1 MSVTTLTLVR
11 HHDAYRRLNKW
22 TPLALVAG
30 TAWLGVVTRLAGANG
45 QANPWV
51 LLGTMWFVPALHLVA
66 GGSDKRC
73 REVLL
78 TLPLSG
84 RRLWLAGVLAHAAAS
99 GLVLLVT
106 LGTAWAGLAWLG
118 HLGVGDGIG
127 IAALRAHL
135 GPVALQIASWWVLLL
150 VSLQARRPGLVEL
163 THGRV
168 YTLVTGVALV
178 VGGFAVTNLGR
189 YGPATALAPLVI
201 TAVVGGLAWRR
212 VPPALSL
219 APRKPRAAG
228 RARPASS
235 AVRRSPSVPW
245 LLPLTVLRAT
255 AKNQALPIL
264 TLPLLTGLGFML
276 GDNASTFTD
285 SEYDSFL
292 LVAITAYS
300 IFAVTAACLPRLWSF
315 DHLPIS
321 RGKILAT
328 LLVPQAL
335 CLAVGFG
342 AGRILVAALGVTREP
357 VAFDERSECYGVR
370 LSPRF
375 FAVAWDGR
383 VPPAVSPA
391 GESHTPH
398 ARRVLAGLPL
408 ALYKP
413 YETPE
418 GSSVDFVAWQLAR
431 ATTSTFGQT
440 IVADELRARYLTT
453 DDAGR
458 VVLKGEALTLAADHP
473 SWRVA
478 PARGV
483 LALQI
488 LLVGLLAFTGL
499 AIYLRCLRAD
509 VRPGLRKAAFG
520 LILTALMILHL
531 GPYLQS
537 ALLDIEAEV
546 GAAFLVILAGRIA
559 DALPGGVVTFWVL
572 VVAALAAAVRGVA
585 SVMARMELAARSD
598 LG

>member
-11 HHDAYRRLNKW
+11 HHDAYRQLRKW

-30 TAWLGVVTRLAGANG
+30 TAWLGFVTRVVGDNG

-66 GGSDKRC
+66 GGSDRRC

-78 TLPLSG
+78 TLPLNG

-178 VGGFAVTNLGR
+178 VGGLAVTNLGR
-189 YGPATALAPLVI
+189 YGPGTALVPLVI
-201 TAVVGGLAWRR
+201 ATLVGALAWRR
-212 VPPALSL
+212 VPSALSL
-219 APRKPRAAG
+219 APRAPRAAG

-235 AVRRSPSVPW
+235 AVGRSRPVPW
-245 LLPLTVLRAT
+245 LLPLTIVRAT

-264 TLPLLTGLGFML
+264 TYPLLTGLGFML
-276 GDNASTFTD
+276 GDNASAFT
-285 SEYDSFL
+285 EAEFDSFL

-300 IFAVTAACLPRLWSF
+300 VFAVTAACLPRLWFF

-321 RGKILAT
+321 RGRILAT

-342 AGRILVAALGVTREP
+342 AGRVLVHALGATREP
-357 VAFDERSECYGVR
+357 IAFDERSECYGVR

-375 FAVAWDGR
+375 FAVAWDGQ
-383 VPPAVSPA
+383 PPAMTSPA
-391 GESHTPH
+391 GESHVPT
-398 ARRVLAGLPL
+398 ARRVLAGLPF

-418 GSSVDFVAWQLAR
+418 GSSLDYVAWQLAR
-431 ATTSTFGQT
+431 ATAATFGET
-440 IVADELRARYLTT
+440 VPAAELQQRYLTT

-458 VVLKGEALTLAADHP
+458 VVPKGDALTLAADHP

-478 PARGV
+478 PARGA
-483 LALQI
+483 LALQALLIGI
-488 LLVGLLAFTGL
+488 LALAGL
-499 AIYLRCLRAD
+499 ATYVRCLRAD
-509 VRPGLRKAAFG
+509 VRPALRKTAFG

-537 ALLDIEAEV
+537 ALLNIESEV
-546 GAAFLVILAGRIA
+546 GAAFLVILAGRIT

-585 SVMARMELAARSD
+585 SVMARMELSARPDSC
-598 LG
+598 